1 MPHSQAVVWVDASEA
16 RVFQVE
22 ADRLDK
28 EHIRADTPS
37 RRVANRSGSVAGSD
51 LARDNREF
59 FESILAELE
68 DTDGWL
74 IVGPDETRND
84 LRKYLDGHAEELQK
98 KLVGV
103 ETMAEP
109 TDEDLSSL
117 ARSLMTDRTR
127 RV

>member
-1 MPHSQAVVWVDASEA
+1 MPHTQAVVWVDAREA

-22 ADRLDK
+22 AGTVAK
-28 EHIRADTPS
+28 QHIQADQPH

-51 LARDNREF
+51 LTRDNREF
-59 FESILAELE
+59 FEQILVELN
-68 DTDGWL
+68 DSDGWL

-84 LRKYLDGHAEELQK
+84 LRKYLDGHAEALER

-103 ETMAEP
+103 EAMARP
-109 TDEDLSSL
+109 TDEALSSL
-117 ARSLMTDRTR
+117 AHSLMTARTR